1 MSSAKRF
8 EDLVAWQKARL
19 LANDVYRIT
28 REGPLA
34 RDFGL
39 RDQMQRAAVS
49 IVSNIAE
56 GFERDTI
63 PDFIHFLFIAKGSA
77 GELRTQLYLALDQ
90 QLVGKEVAE
99 RLIDEARHASI
110 VISHLIGYLKTRINA
125 PKR

>member
-49 IVSNIAE
+49 VASNIAE
-56 GFERDTI
+56 GFERETI
-63 PDFIHFLFIAKGSA
+63 PDFIHFLFVAKGSA

-90 QLVGKEVAE
+90 QLVGKDVAE
-99 RLIDEARHASI
+99 RLIDETRHVSI
-110 VISHLIGYLKTRINA
+110 VISHLIGYLKTRTNA
-125 PKR
+125 PQR

>member
-49 IVSNIAE
+49 IASNIAE

-90 QLVGKEVAE
+90 QLVGKDVAE
-99 RLIDEARHASI
+99 R
-110 VISHLIGYLKTRINA
+110 
-125 PKR
+125 